1 MGELSVLVVDDEA
14 DFVDSLIKRLRR
26 KGVDCDGAGT
36 GVGALEKMRSRG
48 FDTVLLDMNL
58 ADENGNEVLREIR
71 RLSPDTRVI
80 ILTGYA
86 SANAGREGLEQG
98 AFDYLIK
105 PVEFETLYERLRDAF
120 SGRLEPAKDRTP
132 ESCKRKS

>member
-36 GVGALEKMRSRG
+36 GAGALEKIRSHG

-58 ADENGNEVLREIR
+58 ADENGNDVLREIR
-71 RLSPDTRVI
+71 QHSPDIRVI

-86 SANAGREGLEQG
+86 SASAGREGLEQG

-132 ESCKRKS
+132 VSCKRKS